1 MQSIPPTLT
10 RRRTTPRSSPQRTRI
25 GQRVLE
31 AIRHPYSFRTE
42 MAILVLVVFAW
53 QAIRIPLAGSVPE
66 SLAHARHWLAAERA
80 LGIAIEPTFI
90 RFVHEHSDLNHLA
103 RLFYS
108 NLDETVVFGFF
119 AAVRLLAPLRYPK
132 LRTAFILAHIPGLAV
147 LGAYPL
153 APPHWLAGMPYADGP
168 PAHTAALRD
177 QTAAAVS
184 MHFGVPV
191 LMAAVA
197 LWLRPRAPLTWLLVV
212 YPGLVFLVIL
222 GTGNHYVFDTLIG
235 TGCVLLGAVAAQ
247 LLHGPTPASGPAAP
261 RRTIVIGSLG
271 LALAAFVLNGL
282 LTGELV

>member
-1 MQSIPPTLT
+1 
-10 RRRTTPRSSPQRTRI
+10 
-25 GQRVLE
+25 
-31 AIRHPYSFRTE
+31 

-66 SLAHARHWLAAERA
+66 SLAHARDWLAAERS

-90 RFVHEHSDLNHLA
+90 RFVHAHGYLNHLA

-119 AAVRLLAPLRYPK
+119 AIVRLLAPLRYPK
-132 LRTAFILAHIPGLAV
+132 LRSAFILAHIPGLAV

-153 APPHWLAGMPYADGP
+153 APPHWLASMPYADGP
-168 PAHTAALRD
+168 PAQTAALRD

-197 LWLRPRAPLTWLLVV
+197 LWLRPRAPLTWLIVI
-212 YPGLVFLVIL
+212 YPGLVFFVIL
-222 GTGNHYVFDTLIG
+222 ATGNHYVFDTLVG
-235 TGCVLLGAVAAQ
+235 TGCVLFGATVAQ
-247 LLHGPTPASGPAAP
+247 LLHGSTPEDGQAAP
-261 RRTIVIGSLG
+261 RRTIAVACLG
-271 LALAAFVLNGL
+271 MALAAFVLNGL
-282 LTGELV
+282 LTGELT